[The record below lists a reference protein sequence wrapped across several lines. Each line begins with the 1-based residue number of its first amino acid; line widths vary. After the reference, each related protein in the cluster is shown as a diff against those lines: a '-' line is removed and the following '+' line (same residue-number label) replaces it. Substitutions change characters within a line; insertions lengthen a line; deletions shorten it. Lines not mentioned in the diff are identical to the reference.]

1 MSLNQVSPGKAVE
14 GEGTIMDLGSIRGA
28 RNNRVTINVDGASET
43 YYFDPDTTVVYV
55 VDTRNWGDITLGD
68 FSDLSEAQETPES
81 TTADPKY
88 YNNVLFEYDT
98 ELYLTVVYVEAVGR
112 DVEALISYEE
122 TASMDIELPTLT
134 LGAELTDLDTD
145 HFTIC
150 LLYTSMSEY
159 DIISSD
165 LVCKRNKP

>member
-68 FSDLSEAQETPES
+68 FSDLS
-81 TTADPKY
+81 D
-88 YNNVLFEYDT
+88 
-98 ELYLTVVYVEAVGR
+98 
-112 DVEALISYEE
+112 
-122 TASMDIELPTLT
+122 
-134 LGAELTDLDTD
+134 
-145 HFTIC
+145 C
-150 LLYTSMSEY
+150 LLYTSS
-159 DIISSD
+159 ILSVPSW
-165 LVCKRNKP
+165 PS

>member
-88 YNNVLFEYDT
+88 YDNVLFEYDT

-122 TASMDIELPTLT
+122 TASMDIELPTLSLNAD
-134 LGAELTDLDTD
+134 LGNLSTD
-145 HFTIC
+145 HFTI
-150 LLYTSMSEY
+150 TS
-159 DIISSD
+159 DT
-165 LVCKRNKP
+165 R